1 MNKKI
6 GCLIIH
12 GFAGNLKDIEKL
24 NRFLLKKGFETS
36 CPLLKGHALTK
47 KDLARTSY
55 SDWISSAEESLME
68 LSKKSDRV
76 VLIGFSMGG
85 LIAFNLAIKHDIYKM
100 VTLSA
105 PIYHWD
111 LKRMVTNI
119 INDIKIRKTE
129 QLRNYIR
136 TSTNIPFR
144 ALLNFKLLLYRT
156 KPLLSQIT
164 CPIYIAQGLMDDT
177 VKHKSANYIYRNV
190 ASTQKIM
197 KFYNNSPHVICNG
210 PDFRELCA
218 DIKIFIDN

>member
-119 INDIKIRKTE
+119 INDIKIIILTCTVVSIAFVLRHKTLDNVVFWDFE
-129 QLRNYIR
+129 
-136 TSTNIPFR
+136 
-144 ALLNFKLLLYRT
+144 KLHSGVNCFCFT
-156 KPLLSQIT
+156 P
-164 CPIYIAQGLMDDT
+164 
-177 VKHKSANYIYRNV
+177 
-190 ASTQKIM
+190 
-197 KFYNNSPHVICNG
+197 
-210 PDFRELCA
+210 
-218 DIKIFIDN
+218 